1 MRIHWAL
8 TVVGV
13 LSVLA
18 LGPALAGTM
27 TLDGSGALALQIAAN
42 GPIAK
47 TPTGAGVRG
56 EITVTTADE
65 VKPGLTTTFF
75 VDETARFAS
84 SYSRPELRVDTTR
97 LPDGL
102 HQLRVEVSDGARLV
116 MSTGGIPLHI
126 MNQVPAA
133 AMQQA
138 RPVEMGLNKVYR
150 KILLREI
157 VWFDNHEAD
166 LEKHAFRDHG
176 LVYITLTDL
185 ARHVGGSIVWG
196 PEASFIQ
203 VERGG
208 TKLRVIPGSARVI
221 VDGRPRSLGGPAVQ
235 IENRTFVPVRPMLK
249 LLGLNSEWNSGNG
262 RLYVEVNRR

>member
-13 LSVLA
+13 LGVLA

-27 TLDGSGALALQIAAN
+27 TLDGAGALTLQVAATD
-42 GPIAK
+42 PIMK
-47 TPTGAGVRG
+47 TPAGAGVRG

-75 VDETARFAS
+75 VDEAARFAS
-84 SYSRPELRVDTTR
+84 SYSRPELRMDTTS
-97 LPDGL
+97 LSDGL

-133 AMQQA
+133 AMQQV
-138 RPVEMGLNKVYR
+138 RPTEMGLNKVYR
-150 KILLREI
+150 KVLLREI
-157 VWFDNHEAD
+157 VWFDNREAD

-185 ARHVGGSIVWG
+185 VRHVGGGIVWG
-196 PEASFIQ
+196 PTSSYIQ

-208 TKLRVIPGSARVI
+208 TKIRVIPGSSRVI
-221 VDGRPRSLGGPAVQ
+221 VDGRARSLGGPALQ
-235 IENRTFVPVRPMLK
+235 LESRTFVPVRPMLK
-249 LLGLNSEWNSGNG
+249 LLGLNSQWNSGNG